1 MATPRELR
9 PQSLIVSIFGA
20 YGRNLGGWFA
30 VSTLISLLNDVGVDD
45 PAVRSALSRFK
56 RRRILISEK
65 QGGVAG
71 YSLSESAWQTF
82 DVGDARVLQRRT
94 PPPNDGWV
102 LAAFS
107 IPESKRDVRYRLRSR
122 LAKVG
127 FAQVGGGLWIAP
139 RALEPDARYVV
150 QALGVEDHVDIFNA
164 EHTAFRST
172 ADAVNQWW
180 DLPAIAREYESF
192 TAEFKSLRA
201 KYDRAKKPPINV
213 KAFTDYTRTLTAW
226 RPLPYNDPGLPREYL
241 PNAWPGDQATA
252 LFYDLHDQLA
262 PAAQQY
268 VVDVIG
274 GAS

>member
-241 PNAWPGDQATA
+241 PKTWSGDQATA
-252 LFYDLHDQLA
+252 LFYALHDQLA

-268 VVDVIG
+268 VVDVVG

>member
-1 MATPRELR
+1 MATPRDLR
-9 PQSLIVSIFGA
+9 PQSLIVSILGA
-20 YGRNLGGWFA
+20 YGRNLGGWFS
-30 VSTLISLLNDVGVDD
+30 VSTLIYLLNDVGVDD

-65 QGGVAG
+65 KGGVAG
-71 YSLSESAWQTF
+71 YSLSESARQTF

-139 RALEPDARYVV
+139 RTLEPDARYVV
-150 QALGVEDHVDIFNA
+150 QALGIEDHVDIFNA
-164 EHTAFRST
+164 EHTAFRCT
-172 ADAVNQWW
+172 ADAVNHWW

-201 KYDRAKKPPINV
+201 KYNRAAKPPINV

-241 PNAWPGDQATA
+241 PKAWPGDQATA

-268 VVDVIG
+268 VVDVVG
-274 GAS
+274 NAS

>member
-1 MATPRELR
+1 MATPRDLR
-9 PQSLIVSIFGA
+9 PQSLIISIFGA
-20 YGRNLGGWFA
+20 YGRNLGGWFS
-30 VSTLISLLNDVGVDD
+30 VSTLVYLLNDVGVDD

-180 DLPAIAREYESF
+180 DLPAIAHEYESF

-201 KYDRAKKPPINV
+201 KYDRATSPPINV

-241 PNAWPGDQATA
+241 PKAWSGDQATA

-268 VVDVIG
+268 VVDVVG
-274 GAS
+274 DAS

>member
-1 MATPRELR
+1 MATPRDLR
-9 PQSLIVSIFGA
+9 PQSLIISIFGA
-20 YGRNLGGWFA
+20 YGRNLGGWFS
-30 VSTLISLLNDVGVDD
+30 VSTLVYLLNDVGVDD

-56 RRRILISEK
+56 RRRILIAEK
-65 QGGVAG
+65 KGGVAG

-150 QALGVEDHVDIFNA
+150 QALGVQDHVDIFSA

-201 KYDRAKKPPINV
+201 KYDRATSPPVNV

-241 PNAWPGDQATA
+241 PKAWSGDQATA
-252 LFYDLHDQLA
+252 LFYALHDRLA

-268 VVDVIG
+268 VVDVVG

>member
-1 MATPRELR
+1 MATPRDLR
-9 PQSLIVSIFGA
+9 PQSLIISIFGA
-20 YGRNLGGWFA
+20 YGRNLGGWFS
-30 VSTLISLLNDVGVDD
+30 VSTLVYLLNDVGVDD

-65 QGGVAG
+65 KGGVAG

-150 QALGVEDHVDIFNA
+150 QALGVQDHVDIFSA

-180 DLPAIAREYESF
+180 DLPAIAHEYESF

-201 KYDRAKKPPINV
+201 KYDRATSPPINV

-241 PNAWPGDQATA
+241 PNAWSGDQATA
-252 LFYDLHDQLA
+252 LFYALHDQLA

-268 VVDVIG
+268 VVDVVG